1 MKAVVFHKP
10 KDMRVETVDDP
21 SLEDGRDVIVRVTAT
36 AICGSDLH
44 LYNGF
49 FPQAKPLVM
58 GHEFMGIVEDVGSE
72 IRNLQRGDRVVVP
85 FPIACGGC
93 FFCAQGLPVQCERS
107 NQKHH
112 GPEGG
117 LFDQKGGALFGYT
130 DLYGGYN
137 GGQAEYVRVPYADV
151 GPRKVPER
159 FSDEEV
165 LFLTDI
171 LPTGFSGVE
180 WAGVQGG
187 ETVAVFGCGPV
198 GLMAQKCAWVRG
210 AGRVIGLDIEP
221 YRLDM
226 AKRSANAE
234 VIDVKEGDPVEAIR
248 AMTDGRGADVCI
260 DAVGMEAERSLLDKA
275 KNVLHMQMG
284 TINVLKMCFS
294 AARRGG
300 AVSILGVYG
309 MPYDNFPIGQIFD
322 KGLKI
327 YAGQALVHRY
337 IDELIS
343 WLEKDRI
350 RLNDIITHRLPL
362 AEAPHG
368 YEIFNEKKENC
379 VKIVLSP

>member
-234 VIDVKEGDPVEAIR
+234 VINVKEGDPVEAIR

>member
-21 SLEDGRDVIVRVTAT
+21 SLKDPRDVILRVTAT

-49 FPQAKPLVM
+49 FPQTKPLVM
-58 GHEFMGIVEDVGSE
+58 GHEFMGIVEDVGAD
-72 IRNLQRGDRVVVP
+72 IRNLRRGDRVVVP

-93 FFCAQGLPVQCERS
+93 FFCARGLPVQCEKS
-107 NQKHH
+107 NHNH
-112 GPEGG
+112 YGPEGDM
-117 LFDQKGGALFGYT
+117 FDQKGGALFGYT
-130 DLYGGYN
+130 DLYGGYS

-171 LPTGFSGVE
+171 FPTGFSGVE

-210 AGRVIGLDIEP
+210 AKRVIGLDIEP
-221 YRLDM
+221 YRLEM
-226 AKRSANAE
+226 AKRTANAE
-234 VIDVKEGDPVEAIR
+234 VINVKEGDAVQAIR
-248 AMTDGRGADVCI
+248 AMTEGRGADVCI
-260 DAVGMEAERSLLDKA
+260 DAVGLEAERSLLDKA

-284 TINVLKMCFS
+284 TINVLRMCFS
-294 AARRGG
+294 AVRRGG

-327 YAGQALVHRY
+327 YSGQALVHRY

-368 YEIFNEKKENC
+368 YEIFNEKKDNC